1 MVQIKVSEDLADT
14 LKWKLR
20 EIETE
25 RKYLLDSLCEII
37 KVMYQPDFM
46 EGTYSMGE
54 LFPLWQLADY
64 KRLLDELE
72 KAIAQW
78 VKYYNE
84 RRFHESL
91 DNLTP
96 RDVYLGQGEEIK
108 RIRETIKQNSINKRI
123 FDNKTM
129 KYQRK

>member
-72 KAIAQW
+72 KG
-78 VKYYNE
+78 
-84 RRFHESL
+84 F
-91 DNLTP
+91 
-96 RDVYLGQGEEIK
+96 EILEAK
-108 RIRETIKQNSINKRI
+108 
-123 FDNKTM
+123 
-129 KYQRK
+129 

>member
-25 RKYLLDSLCEII
+25 RKYLLDALCQIV
-37 KVMYQPDFM
+37 KVMCQPDFM

-72 KAIAQW
+72 KGFEAIDS
-78 VKYYNE
+78 K
-84 RRFHESL
+84 
-91 DNLTP
+91 
-96 RDVYLGQGEEIK
+96 
-108 RIRETIKQNSINKRI
+108 
-123 FDNKTM
+123 
-129 KYQRK
+129 